1 MWRVISRIVGV
12 TWSVRIVG
20 HSEKGSVPDRERE
33 VGFATLNS
41 RIARDPTAMAIA
53 GSSPIDHESLPR
65 IRAIVRPD
73 LARPN
78 STSGS
83 ARSNSKVFWFEA
95 GFCGKCF
102 QCSPRPL
109 AVDQRQRLSAVP
121 NSFTDNIGLR
131 RLSGR
136 FWGATLTALKTPW
149 RQAPAQTQMPHSVDR
164 SSHDLPA

>member
-1 MWRVISRIVGV
+1 MGHRDLLV
-12 TWSVRIVG
+12 THTILLASADCLLLSTRSVRRASGFVLVG

-131 RLSGR
+131 RLS
-136 FWGATLTALKTPW
+136 
-149 RQAPAQTQMPHSVDR
+149 
-164 SSHDLPA
+164 